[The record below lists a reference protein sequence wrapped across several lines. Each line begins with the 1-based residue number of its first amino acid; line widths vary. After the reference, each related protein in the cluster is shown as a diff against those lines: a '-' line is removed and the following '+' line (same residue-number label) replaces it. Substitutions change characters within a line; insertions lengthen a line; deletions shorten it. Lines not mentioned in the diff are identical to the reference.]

1 MTECVE
7 EWLLQNKDNLEK
19 GIDIIGQASA
29 ILAVTVGQ
37 FHPILE
43 AVFQASYEIFSNPE
57 GQNAKYLTEQFFKV
71 NQNLRR
77 IQAEEDQISREL
89 QKSSLNKQHFD
100 WEAQILNQYKK
111 FEEFFNAKPNL
122 KKEKMDEFL
131 LTYEVLE
138 EDLNLDALYN
148 AFTGN
153 ASGGSMLQT
162 VVETEQF
169 NRIVVED
176 FCDILKK
183 LFVKG
188 IIAFMGYNSLKKKDV
203 GYQMLKKWLKQMEQV
218 EESMKKVIDDII
230 DNFAPRAKE
239 DMVKQLEE
247 IPGSVDLGFTKSIL
261 DTLKNKYDWVSWSIR
276 VFNDKERIFF
286 FNWLAGKKYHG
297 SEGGANFFEVMTKNN
312 IKVVISFSVQ
322 PKLINMDLIK
332 EQIEGEK
339 LKRNMMDVA
348 QIVSRRLPN
357 CQVHAVS
364 AYKKVVESNNFKEG
378 CYYYGKHQKVYICV
392 HPN

>member
-29 ILAVTVGQ
+29 VLAVTVGQ

-169 NRIVVED
+169 NRIAVED

>member
-1 MTECVE
+1 MTSVA

-19 GIDIIGQASA
+19 GIEIMGQASA
-29 ILAVTVGQ
+29 VLVATVGQ

-57 GQNAKYLTEQFFKV
+57 GQHTKYLTEQFFKV

-77 IQAEEDQISREL
+77 IVAEEDQISREL
-89 QKSSLNKQHFD
+89 QKTSLNKQNFN

-111 FEEFFNAKPNL
+111 FEEFFNAKPSL

-131 LTYEVLE
+131 LTYEVLNK
-138 EDLNLDALYN
+138 DMNLDALYN

-153 ASGGSMLQT
+153 SSGGSMLQT
-162 VVETEQF
+162 VVDTEQF
-169 NRIVVED
+169 NRSAVED
-176 FCDILKK
+176 FCEILKK
-183 LFVKG
+183 LFLKG

-203 GYQMLKKWLKQMEQV
+203 GDQMLKKWLKQMEQV

-247 IPGSVDLGFTKSIL
+247 IPDTVGLDFTESIL
-261 DTLKNKYDWVSWSIR
+261 DTLKNKYYWVSWSIR

-286 FNWLAGKKYHG
+286 FNWLAGKKYHC
-297 SEGGANFFEVMTKNN
+297 SEGGSHFFEVMTKNN

-332 EQIEGEK
+332 EQIEGQK
-339 LKRNMMDVA
+339 LKRNIMDVA
-348 QIVSRRLPN
+348 QVLSRRLPN

-378 CYYYGKHQKVYICV
+378 CFYYGKHQNVYICV